1 MSGSPLKLFQR
12 RPSGWRSLDPICS
25 KFFIRCA
32 SQPVRE
38 LSKVIIEESLK
49 VLNCDRISLF
59 VFDKRIE
66 MSLGDIS
73 TIRIGRPPSSTF
85 WKRKNRPVY
94 TLLGVFPSKIQ
105 IPVHIPYTSYL
116 YFPNSHAMWSCKTNR
131 RTGAVGSPSELVG
144 GWCQGHILM
153 TSRSCCDGVPV
164 MF

>member
-1 MSGSPLKLFQR
+1 MEAAWMSGSPLKLFQR

-94 TLLGVFPSKIQ
+94 TLLGVS
-105 IPVHIPYTSYL
+105 PVKYRSQYTS
-116 YFPNSHAMWSCKTNR
+116 
-131 RTGAVGSPSELVG
+131 
-144 GWCQGHILM
+144 HILLICISPIAM
-153 TSRSCCDGVPV
+153 LCGLAKLIGARAPSGHRQSWWADGVKV
-164 MF
+164 IF